1 MNWMKKIT
9 ALALVSVCSYAAQAQ
24 KAVGNPLFLHMHDKM
39 VQVDKYNDILSGT
52 VFVDSNWQ
60 LGAVL
65 LENGTLVENVRIRI
79 NVLDDEIHYIDESG
93 KEMVSTQN
101 IKSVIFKKAG
111 NDTTGVFVSKY
122 AFSGKDAGMPG
133 GWMQLL
139 AKGKASLLKKY
150 HKSIIESKG
159 YSSATVE
166 KNIVTEVRYFVW
178 YNGELVRVKNV
189 SEVAA
194 AINNPAVDKQLSNMK
209 KNGKSEMEL
218 KALVDYFNTL

>member
-1 MNWMKKIT
+1 MKWMKH
-9 ALALVSVCSYAAQAQ
+9 VAAIAMLCVAAKVTNAQ

-39 VQVDKYNDILSGT
+39 VQVDKYNDIVSGT
-52 VFVDSNWQ
+52 AFVDSNWQ

-101 IKSVIFKKAG
+101 IKSVIFKRTG
-111 NDTTGVFVSKY
+111 NDTTAVFVSKY

-139 AKGKASLLKKY
+139 AKGKVSLLKKY

-166 KNIVTEVRYFVW
+166 KNIVTEVRYFIW

-194 AINNPAVDKQLSNMK
+194 AINNAAVDKQLSNMK
-209 KNGKSEMEL
+209 KSGKSETEL